1 MICRRWTV
9 PRRRS
14 PGDRDPVSIR
24 PRSPVHQ
31 RTRASESPADQ
42 WMPLQTLMRAHGRDR
57 LTARTLTCA
66 LRSNVG
72 RRTAKCELEHL
83 VHRLHWMEANRV
95 AYFLRQ
101 LFEITRVGVRDYHV
115 HYVIPVRRDRLLLE
129 TTDQKHASAQRY
141 LTRHGKIAAHRNA
154 CQRARDRRRDRDTG
168 ARSIL
173 RRCAVGDVNVDVSR
187 AIEIRRDAELIGA
200 AAHITH
206 RCRC

>member
-95 AYFLRQ
+95 AYFLWQ
-101 LFEITRVGVRDYHV
+101 LFEIARIGVRDYHV
-115 HYVIPVRRDRLLLE
+115 HYVIPVRCDRLLLE
-129 TTDQKHASAQRY
+129 TTNRKHPPAQGY
-141 LTRHGKIAAHRNA
+141 LARHCKIAAHRNS
-154 CQRARDRRRDRDTG
+154 CQRARNRGRDRYTS
-168 ARSIL
+168 ARPVL
-173 RRCAVGDVNVDVSR
+173 RRCAVRDVDVDVSR
-187 AIEIRRDAELIGA
+187 AIEIR
-200 AAHITH
+200 
-206 RCRC
+206 